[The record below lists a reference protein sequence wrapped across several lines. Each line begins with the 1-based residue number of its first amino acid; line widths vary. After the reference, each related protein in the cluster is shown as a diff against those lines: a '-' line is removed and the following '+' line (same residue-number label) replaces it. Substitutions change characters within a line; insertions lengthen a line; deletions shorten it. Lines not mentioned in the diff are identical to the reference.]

1 VVADIT
7 GERRPF
13 PVIDGDE
20 LAWLSAEEMRE
31 VDRIMVDELGIVLI
45 QMMENAGRNL
55 AELALT
61 RFAPATAT
69 VLVGSGGNGG
79 GGMVAARHLTDR
91 GVDVRVVRATADAA
105 LGELPRLQ
113 LETLR
118 RMHVPVTEEPAA
130 ADLVVDA
137 LIGYALSGDPRGRQ
151 AELITWTAGQTAP
164 VLSLDV
170 PSGLDATSG
179 RIGDPCVRA
188 TATLTLA
195 MPKIGLRPGRAAVG
209 ELYLADISVPPSVY
223 LRVGHKVDPLFARG
237 TVLRVGESDDRP
249 DVP

>member
-1 VVADIT
+1 
-7 GERRPF
+7 
-13 PVIDGDE
+13 
-20 LAWLSAEEMRE
+20 MRD
-31 VDRIMVDELGIVLI
+31 VDRIMVDELGILLI

-61 RFAPATAT
+61 RFAPATAA

-79 GGMVAARHLTDR
+79 GGMVAARHLADR
-91 GVDVRVVRATADAA
+91 GVDVRVVTATADAA
-105 LGELPRLQ
+105 LGEIPGLQ
-113 LETLR
+113 LKTLR
-118 RMHVPVTEEPAA
+118 RMRVPVTDEPVA

-137 LIGYALSGDPRGRQ
+137 LIGYALSGAPRGRQ
-151 AELITWTAGQTAP
+151 AELIAWTARQTAP

-179 RIGDPCVRA
+179 RLGDPCVRA

-195 MPKIGLRPGRAAVG
+195 MPKTGLRPGRTAVG

-223 LRVGHKVDPLFARG
+223 AGLGHEVAPVFARG
-237 TVLRVGESDDRP
+237 TVLRVGGSGAP
-249 DVP
+249 DGVL

>member
-1 VVADIT
+1 MT
-7 GERRPF
+7 GEPRPF
-13 PVIDGDE
+13 PVIDGHE
-20 LAWLSAEEMRE
+20 LAWVSAEEMRE
-31 VDRIMVDELGIVLI
+31 VDRIMVDEVGILLI

-55 AELALT
+55 AELALA
-61 RFAPATAT
+61 RFAPTTAA

-91 GVDVRVVRATADAA
+91 GVDVRVVTAMVDAT

-113 LETLR
+113 METLR
-118 RMHVPVTEEPAA
+118 KMHVPVTVEPAP

-137 LIGYALSGDPRGRQ
+137 LIGYSLAGDPRGRV
-151 AELITWTAGQTAP
+151 AELIAWSAGQTAP
-164 VLSLDV
+164 ILSLDL

-179 RIGDPCVRA
+179 RIGDPCVHA

-195 MPKIGLRPGRAAVG
+195 MPKTGLRPGRAAVG

-223 LRVGHKVDPLFARG
+223 LGVGHQVAPLFARG
-237 TVLRVGESDDRP
+237 TVLRVGESDAFP